1 MQMGEFYSSFNSFF
15 AELDSVAK
23 RHYLQTD
30 EPSQFAK
37 SAETER
43 IYAQVG
49 TLETRQL
56 PNNQMFFQNQL
67 DTMGKIPRK
76 FEIEIPNFDYH
87 FQHHLTFFLENPD
100 DIYPYATFI
109 LPEADCGAGN
119 GTKVQIT
126 AYQQTPDSIR
136 QQIML
141 TQQDTLMSSQ
151 PQISTLVFQE
161 QSTLPLSDACS
172 KSVSCQFD
180 EIFILQLDVPKI
192 SNALFYHILE

>member
-1 MQMGEFYSSFNSFF
+1 
-15 AELDSVAK
+15 
-23 RHYLQTD
+23 
-30 EPSQFAK
+30 
-37 SAETER
+37 
-43 IYAQVG
+43 
-49 TLETRQL
+49 
-56 PNNQMFFQNQL
+56 MFS
-67 DTMGKIPRK
+67 
-76 FEIEIPNFDYH
+76 
-87 FQHHLTFFLENPD
+87 ENPD

-180 EIFILQLDVPKI
+180 EIFILQLDI
-192 SNALFYHILE
+192 ESCASLECTKKLNTPFLPHFRVIQPVIPIKWCTKRLSQRKGTEERNHCHNNFPNNPQWGWHP

>member
-1 MQMGEFYSSFNSFF
+1 MWEDLKGLKEKWWNYAKGRREFYSSFNSFF

-76 FEIEIPNFDYH
+76 F
-87 FQHHLTFFLENPD
+87 
-100 DIYPYATFI
+100 
-109 LPEADCGAGN
+109 
-119 GTKVQIT
+119 
-126 AYQQTPDSIR
+126 
-136 QQIML
+136 
-141 TQQDTLMSSQ
+141 
-151 PQISTLVFQE
+151 
-161 QSTLPLSDACS
+161 
-172 KSVSCQFD
+172 
-180 EIFILQLDVPKI
+180 
-192 SNALFYHILE
+192 